1 CTEDSPGQD
10 WHGHRGH
17 LDAAMLAEIAPD
29 VAEREVFVCGPEG
42 YMATVR
48 EALRA
53 SGFPMEH
60 HHEETFVFESLA
72 PSAFVESV
80 AEGVGDIGDFQ
91 PTAEDPGT
99 TAAFTVS
106 MARSGRSFPCSPDEF
121 ILDAAFRAGMSPP
134 SSCSQGMCGTCKTV
148 LLSGDVDMQ
157 HNGGIRPREIAAGKV
172 LICCSKPLAD
182 VSLDA

>member
-1 CTEDSPGQD
+1 
-10 WHGHRGH
+10 
-17 LDAAMLAEIAPD
+17 
-29 VAEREVFVCGPEG
+29 
-42 YMATVR
+42 MATVR
-48 EALRA
+48 EALRER
-53 SGFPMEH
+53 GFDMAH

-72 PSAFVESV
+72 PSSFVESV

-91 PTAEDPGT
+91 PTPDDEPAAT
-99 TAAFTVS
+99 AFTVR
-106 MARSGRSFPCSPDEF
+106 MAKSGRSFPCGPDEF

-172 LICCSKPLAD
+172 LICCSRPLGD
-182 VSLDA
+182 VSIDS